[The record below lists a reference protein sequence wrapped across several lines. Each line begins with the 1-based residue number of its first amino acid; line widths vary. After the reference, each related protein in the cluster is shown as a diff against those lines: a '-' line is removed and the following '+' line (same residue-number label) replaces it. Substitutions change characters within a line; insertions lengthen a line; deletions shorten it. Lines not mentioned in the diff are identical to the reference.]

1 MLIENLEREIK
12 WYKQPEAEGKT
23 LQKVAWHRELLRKQ
37 KKLTS
42 VARASLEELLL
53 DYEDCLR
60 QHNLAL
66 WPQNRPEIQAI
77 KKLFRLSNEPHLSYR
92 SYLTR
97 AEPAANMLISHIH
110 QANYLLNKQL
120 LSLEHL
126 YIRNGG
132 FTERLYTSRV
142 KIELKIHK

>member
-77 KKLFRLSNEPHLSYR
+77 KKSFVYPTSHTCPIDPILPEQNQLQTCSLATY
-92 SYLTR
+92 TK
-97 AEPAANMLISHIH
+97 LIT
-110 QANYLLNKQL
+110 Y
-120 LSLEHL
+120 
-126 YIRNGG
+126 
-132 FTERLYTSRV
+132 
-142 KIELKIHK
+142 